1 MSRASS
7 RWGLIG
13 IPDHQGVVRVGGRI
27 GAARGPREFRRTFAR
42 LKGPSGLQLADGDAG
57 DAMPPHAIAAVAKLQ
72 AACDV
77 TLVVGGGHDHGYTQ
91 LAGVAETL
99 KQRNQGARLGCI
111 NIDAH
116 LDVRKPPSM
125 DALLSGSP
133 FYAAI
138 ETGVLAPER
147 FIEFGIQD
155 HCNSPEL
162 WQYAAQRKLEIVP
175 FAKLRDGRAAA
186 AFADCLKRLAT
197 TCDAIVVS
205 LDLDAAA
212 EAYAPGVSAPQA
224 EGFTSSEIVRLCEIA
239 GETAQVC
246 SLGIFELNPEHDL
259 SDRTSRLAATGA
271 FHFLR
276 ARGF

>member
-13 IPDHQGVVRVGGRI
+13 IPDHQGVGRVGGRI

-42 LKGPSGLQLADGDAG
+42 LKGPTGLKLADGDAG

-77 TLVVGGGHDHGYTQ
+77 TVVVGGGHDHGYTQ
-91 LAGVAETL
+91 LAGVAQAM
-99 KQRNQGARLGCI
+99 KPGARLGCI

-138 ETGVLAPER
+138 ESGVLAPER
-147 FIEFGIQD
+147 FVEFGIQD

-162 WQYAAQRKLEIVP
+162 WQYVAARKIEVVP
-175 FAKLRDGRAAA
+175 FAQLRDGRAVA
-186 AFADCLKRLAT
+186 AFADSLKKLVSR
-197 TCDAIVVS
+197 CDAVVVS

-212 EAYAPGVSAPQA
+212 EAFAPGVSAPQA
-224 EGFTSSEIVRLCEIA
+224 EGFTSSELVRFCEIA
-239 GETAQVC
+239 GETPQVS

-259 SDRTSRLAATGA
+259 GDRTSRLAATGA
-271 FHFLR
+271 FRFLR
-276 ARGF
+276 SRGF